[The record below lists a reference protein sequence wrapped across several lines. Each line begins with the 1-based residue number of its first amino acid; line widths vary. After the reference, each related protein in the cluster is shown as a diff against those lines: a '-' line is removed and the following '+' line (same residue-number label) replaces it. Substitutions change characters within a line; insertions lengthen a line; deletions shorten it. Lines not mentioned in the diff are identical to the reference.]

1 MRRIGRVVMMAVV
14 LCPASLAGQ
23 TGQAARLHKM
33 INQHRERVGCTPLAW
48 HAPSAEIA
56 AARSAD
62 MHERRYFDHVTPE
75 GRDVFDDLGDAG
87 IQAWGSV
94 AENIALTQAGPS
106 SVLELWLESRPHRRN
121 IDNCAFTHEALGERA
136 GLWTQILLAQPK
148 RANPVRP
155 PLAKDPPSA
164 PATPR
169 P

>member
-1 MRRIGRVVMMAVV
+1 MRRIGQVAVMAVL
-14 LCPASLAGQ
+14 LCPAGLAGQ
-23 TGQAARLHKM
+23 SGQAARLHGM
-33 INQHRERVGCTPLAW
+33 INQHRERIGCTPLAW

-62 MHERRYFDHVTPE
+62 MHARRYFDHVTPE
-75 GRDVFDDLGDAG
+75 GRNVFDDLREAG
-87 IQAWGSV
+87 IEVRGSI

-121 IDNCAFTHEALGERA
+121 IDNCAFTHEALAVQA
-136 GLWTQILLAQPK
+136 GLWTQILLAQPG
-148 RANPVRP
+148 RATQP
-155 PLAKDPPSA
+155 PPEASEPRSD